1 MNIKKIKFL
10 LSDEDGGE
18 IVEYAVVIGVLV
30 AGILTIM
37 PGIVDNIV
45 ILFGAMETATGSTS

>member
-37 PGIVDNIV
+37 PGIVDNVV